1 MVKVDGPMLSFT
13 ASGTLADTVTFSTW
27 KGRAYARTRV
37 IPKNPQSASQTGI
50 RQMMEFLTRQWTSIS
65 AANKASWEALAD
77 QEQVSPFNSYI
88 GRNLSRWRNYRAPS
102 QTPQAPEND
111 TLPTLGTPTVT
122 AVGRNIKVDIP
133 ITTPADG
140 WGILIHIS
148 ATNGFT
154 PGFSTAKK
162 TVPVPASGS
171 ASAEIGPWTPG
182 TYYVRVV
189 AFTRLGRLG
198 SATSQQSVTIT

>member
-27 KGRAYARTRV
+27 KGRPYARTRV
-37 IPKNPQSASQTGI
+37 IPKNPRSAPQTGI

-65 AANKASWEALAD
+65 AANKATWEQIAD

-102 QTPQAPEND
+102 QTPAAPEND
-111 TLPTLGTPTVT
+111 NLPTLGTPTVT
-122 AVGRNIKVDIP
+122 AVGRNIKVEVP
-133 ITTPADG
+133 ITSAADG
-140 WGILIHIS
+140 WGLLIHIS
-148 ATNGFT
+148 HQNGFT

-162 TVPVPASGS
+162 TVPIPQSGS
-171 ASAEIGPWTPG
+171 ASAEIGPWAPG

>member
-37 IPKNPQSASQTGI
+37 IPKNPKSPQQTGI
-50 RQMMEFLTRQWTSIS
+50 RQMLEFLTRQWNYIS
-65 AANKASWEALAD
+65 AANKATWELAAD
-77 QEQVSPFNSYI
+77 QAQISPFNAYI

-111 TLPTLGTPTVT
+111 NLPTLGTPTIT

-133 ITTPADG
+133 ITSSADG
-140 WGILIHIS
+140 WGIIIHIS
-148 ATNGFT
+148 STNGFT

-162 TVPVPASGS
+162 TVPLPTSGS

-198 SATSQQSVTIT
+198 SPTSQQSVTIT